1 MTAGSRH
8 MARRSVVQALYQ
20 WELTGQL
27 SAGIED
33 SFLDDWGLKGV
44 DQEYFKQLVRGI
56 LNYMADLDRVLEQ
69 CLDRDLAS
77 VDPIERTVL
86 RIGTYELQFRPE
98 IPVRVVL
105 NEAIELARVFG
116 AEEGY
121 RFVNGV
127 LDRCKELCRGSEVP
141 VA

>member
-1 MTAGSRH
+1 MTGSRH

-27 SAGIED
+27 GVGIED
-33 SFLDDWGLKGV
+33 RFLDDWGLEGV
-44 DQEYFKQLVRGI
+44 DQEYFKQLVRDV
-56 LNYMADLDRVLEQ
+56 LKYNVELDHILEQ

-127 LDRCKELCRGSEVP
+127 LDRCQKFCRGSELP
-141 VA
+141 IA

>member
-27 SAGIED
+27 GAGVED
-33 SFLDDWGLKGV
+33 SFLDDWGLEGV
-44 DQEYFKQLVRGI
+44 DQEYFKQLVRGV
-56 LNYMADLDRVLEQ
+56 LKYTVELDRILEQ

-98 IPVRVVL
+98 IPFRVVL

-127 LDRCKELCRGSEVP
+127 LDRCRELCRGSELP
-141 VA
+141 AA

>member
-1 MTAGSRH
+1 

-20 WELTGQL
+20 WELTGRID
-27 SAGIED
+27 SGIQD
-33 SFLDDWGLKGV
+33 SFLDDWELEGV
-44 DQEYFKQLVRGI
+44 DQEYFEQLVRGV
-56 LNYMADLDRVLEQ
+56 LKFRAELDGILEQ

-77 VDPIERTVL
+77 VDPIERTIL
-86 RIGTYELQFRPE
+86 NIGTYELRFRPE

-127 LDRCKELCRGSEVP
+127 LDRCQDLCRDSELP

>member
-1 MTAGSRH
+1 M
-8 MARRSVVQALYQ
+8 QALYQ
-20 WELTGQL
+20 WELTGQGG
-27 SAGIED
+27 AGIED
-33 SFLDDWGLKGV
+33 SFLNDWGLEGV
-44 DQEYFKQLVRGI
+44 DQEYFKQLIQGI
-56 LNYMADLDRVLEQ
+56 LKYTTVLDRVLEK

-127 LDRCKELCRGSEVP
+127 LDRCQKLCRGSELP

>member
-1 MTAGSRH
+1 M
-8 MARRSVVQALYQ
+8 LYQ
-20 WELTGQL
+20 WELTGQVG
-27 SAGIED
+27 AGIED
-33 SFLDDWGLKGV
+33 SFLNDWGLEGV
-44 DQEYFKQLVRGI
+44 DQEYFKQLVQGI
-56 LNYMADLDRVLEQ
+56 LKYTAELDRVLEK

-127 LDRCKELCRGSEVP
+127 LDRCQKLCRGSELP

>member
-1 MTAGSRH
+1 M
-8 MARRSVVQALYQ
+8 QALYQ
-20 WELTGQL
+20 WELTGQVG
-27 SAGIED
+27 AGIED
-33 SFLDDWGLKGV
+33 SFLNDWGLEGV

-56 LNYMADLDRVLEQ
+56 LKYTAELDRVLEK

-77 VDPIERTVL
+77 VDPIERSVL

-127 LDRCKELCRGSEVP
+127 LDQCQKLCRGSELP

>member
-1 MTAGSRH
+1 M
-8 MARRSVVQALYQ
+8 QALYQ

-27 SAGIED
+27 DAGIED
-33 SFLDDWGLKGV
+33 SFLNDWDLEGV
-44 DQEYFKQLVRGI
+44 DQEYFKQLVQGI
-56 LNYMADLDRVLEQ
+56 LKYTAELDRVLEK

-127 LDRCKELCRGSEVP
+127 LDRCQKLCRDSELP

>member
-1 MTAGSRH
+1 

-20 WELTGQL
+20 WELTGQVG
-27 SAGIED
+27 AGIED
-33 SFLDDWGLKGV
+33 SFLNDWGLKGV
-44 DQEYFKQLVRGI
+44 DQEYFKQLVQGI
-56 LNYMADLDRVLEQ
+56 LKYTAELDRVLEK

-127 LDRCKELCRGSEVP
+127 LDRCQKLCRGSELP

>member
-1 MTAGSRH
+1 M
-8 MARRSVVQALYQ
+8 QALYQ
-20 WELTGQL
+20 WELTGQV

-33 SFLDDWGLKGV
+33 SFLNDWGLEGV
-44 DQEYFKQLVRGI
+44 DQEYFKQLVQGI
-56 LNYMADLDRVLEQ
+56 LKYTAELDRVLEK

-77 VDPIERTVL
+77 VDPIERSVL

-127 LDRCKELCRGSEVP
+127 LDRCQKLCRGSELP

>member
-1 MTAGSRH
+1 MTGSRH

-27 SAGIED
+27 GVGIED
-33 SFLDDWGLKGV
+33 RFLDDWGLEGV
-44 DQEYFKQLVRGI
+44 DQEYFKQLFRGI
-56 LNYMADLDRVLEQ
+56 LNNTTELDCVLEK
-69 CLDRDLAS
+69 CLDRNLAS
-77 VDPIERTVL
+77 VDPIERAVL
-86 RIGTYELQFRPE
+86 RIGAYELQFHPE

-127 LDRCKELCRGSEVP
+127 LDRCQELCRGSELP

>member
-1 MTAGSRH
+1 M
-8 MARRSVVQALYQ
+8 QALYQ
-20 WELTGQL
+20 WELTGQVG
-27 SAGIED
+27 AGIED
-33 SFLDDWGLKGV
+33 SVLNAWGLEGV
-44 DQEYFKQLVRGI
+44 DQEYFKQLVQGI
-56 LNYMADLDRVLEQ
+56 LKYTAELDRVLEK

-127 LDRCKELCRGSEVP
+127 LDRCQKLCRGSELP

>member
-27 SAGIED
+27 GAGIED
-33 SFLDDWGLKGV
+33 SFLDDWGLEGV
-44 DQEYFKQLVRGI
+44 DQEYFKQLVRGV
-56 LNYMADLDRVLEQ
+56 LKTTAELDGILEQ

-86 RIGTYELQFRPE
+86 RIGTYELRFRSE

-127 LDRCKELCRGSEVP
+127 LDRCQELCRGSELP
-141 VA
+141 AA

>member
-1 MTAGSRH
+1 M
-8 MARRSVVQALYQ
+8 QALYQ
-20 WELTGQL
+20 WELTGQVG
-27 SAGIED
+27 AGIED
-33 SFLDDWGLKGV
+33 SFLNDWGLKGV
-44 DQEYFKQLVRGI
+44 DQEYFKQLVQGI
-56 LNYMADLDRVLEQ
+56 LKYTAELDRVLEK

-105 NEAIELARVFG
+105 NEAIELAHVFG

-127 LDRCKELCRGSEVP
+127 LDRCQKLCRGSELP

>member
-1 MTAGSRH
+1 M
-8 MARRSVVQALYQ
+8 QALYQ
-20 WELTGQL
+20 WELTGQVG
-27 SAGIED
+27 AGIED
-33 SFLDDWGLKGV
+33 SFLNDWDLEGV
-44 DQEYFKQLVRGI
+44 DQEYFKQLVQGI
-56 LNYMADLDRVLEQ
+56 LKYTAELDRVLEK

-116 AEEGY
+116 AEKGY

-127 LDRCKELCRGSEVP
+127 LDRCQKLCRGSELP

>member
-1 MTAGSRH
+1 M
-8 MARRSVVQALYQ
+8 QALYQ
-20 WELTGQL
+20 WELTGQVG
-27 SAGIED
+27 AGIED
-33 SFLDDWGLKGV
+33 SFLNDWGLEGV
-44 DQEYFKQLVRGI
+44 DQEYFKQLIQGI
-56 LNYMADLDRVLEQ
+56 LKYTAELDRVLEK

-127 LDRCKELCRGSEVP
+127 LDRCQKLCRGSELP
-141 VA
+141 AA

>member
-1 MTAGSRH
+1 MSSGSRH

-20 WELTGQL
+20 WELTGQFD
-27 SAGIED
+27 SGIRD
-33 SFLDDWGLKGV
+33 SFLDDWGLEGV

-56 LNYMADLDRVLEQ
+56 LRYTAELDRILEQ
-69 CLDRDLAS
+69 CLDRDLSS
-77 VDPIERTVL
+77 VDPIERTIL
-86 RIGTYELQFRPE
+86 RIGTYEFRFRPE

-127 LDRCKELCRGSEVP
+127 LDRCQELCRGSELP
-141 VA
+141 VS

>member
-1 MTAGSRH
+1 MKYKA
-8 MARRSVVQALYQ
+8 
-20 WELTGQL
+20 EL
-27 SAGIED
+27 D
-33 SFLDDWGLKGV
+33 S
-44 DQEYFKQLVRGI
+44 I
-56 LNYMADLDRVLEQ
+56 LEQ
-69 CLDRDLAS
+69 CLDMNFAL

-86 RIGTYELQFRPE
+86 RIGAYELKFCPE

-127 LDRCKELCRGSEVP
+127 LDRCQELCRGSELP

>member
-1 MTAGSRH
+1 MTGSRH

-20 WELTGQL
+20 WELTGQVD
-27 SAGIED
+27 AGIED
-33 SFLDDWGLKGV
+33 SFLNDWGLKGV
-44 DQEYFKQLVRGI
+44 DQEYFKQLVQGI
-56 LNYMADLDRVLEQ
+56 LKYTSELDRVLEK
-69 CLDRDLAS
+69 CLDRNLAS
-77 VDPIERTVL
+77 VDPIERTIL

-127 LDRCKELCRGSEVP
+127 LDRCQKLCRDSELP

>member
-1 MTAGSRH
+1 
-8 MARRSVVQALYQ
+8 MARRSAVQALYQ
-20 WELTGQL
+20 WELTGQFG
-27 SAGIED
+27 AGVED
-33 SFLDDWGLKGV
+33 SFLEDWRLKGV
-44 DQEYFKQLVRGI
+44 DREYFKQLIRGI
-56 LNYMADLDRVLEQ
+56 LSYTVELDRVLEQ

-86 RIGTYELQFRPE
+86 RIGAYELRFCPE
-98 IPVRVVL
+98 VPVRVVL

-127 LDRCKELCRGSEVP
+127 LDRCRELCRDPESP

>member
-1 MTAGSRH
+1 

-20 WELTGQL
+20 WELTGQI

-44 DQEYFKQLVRGI
+44 DQEYFKQLVQGI
-56 LNYMADLDRVLEQ
+56 LKYTAELDRVLEK

-127 LDRCKELCRGSEVP
+127 LDRCQKLCRGSELP

>member
-1 MTAGSRH
+1 MTGSRH

-33 SFLDDWGLKGV
+33 SFLDDWGLTGV
-44 DQEYFKQLVRGI
+44 DREYFKQLVRGI
-56 LNYMADLDRVLEQ
+56 LKYTSELDRVLEQ

-86 RIGTYELQFRPE
+86 RIGTYELQFCPE

-105 NEAIELARVFG
+105 NEAVELAHVFG

-127 LDRCKELCRGSEVP
+127 LDRCQELCRGSELP
-141 VA
+141 AA

>member
-1 MTAGSRH
+1 MTGSRH

-27 SAGIED
+27 GAGVED
-33 SFLDDWGLKGV
+33 SFLDDWGLEGV
-44 DQEYFKQLVRGI
+44 DQEYFKQLVRGV
-56 LNYMADLDRVLEQ
+56 LKTTAELDGILEQ

-86 RIGTYELQFRPE
+86 RIGTYELRFRSE

-127 LDRCKELCRGSEVP
+127 LDRCRKLCRDPESP

>member
-1 MTAGSRH
+1 M
-8 MARRSVVQALYQ
+8 QALYQ
-20 WELTGQL
+20 WELTGQVG
-27 SAGIED
+27 AGIED
-33 SFLDDWGLKGV
+33 SFLNDWGLEGV

-56 LNYMADLDRVLEQ
+56 LKYTAELDRVLEK

-127 LDRCKELCRGSEVP
+127 LDRCQKLCRGSELP